1 MKSCS
6 ARAPLQNAQQMCACV
21 ERVTCAV
28 SILESFQTALN
39 KVNLSLPARCARAI
53 FYILYKEIYVLC
65 CYYYNLICCY
75 ICHFQVKVEK
85 KTAHNVLDALR
96 LMRALVYFSFSSSW

>member
-1 MKSCS
+1 M
-6 ARAPLQNAQQMCACV
+6 

-39 KVNLSLPARCARAI
+39 KVNLSLLARYII
-53 FYILYKEIYVLC
+53 FILYKELYVLC

-75 ICHFQVKVEK
+75 ICYFQVKVEK
-85 KTAHNVLDALR
+85 RTAHNVLDALR
-96 LMRALVYFSFSSSW
+96 LMRALVYFSFSCSL